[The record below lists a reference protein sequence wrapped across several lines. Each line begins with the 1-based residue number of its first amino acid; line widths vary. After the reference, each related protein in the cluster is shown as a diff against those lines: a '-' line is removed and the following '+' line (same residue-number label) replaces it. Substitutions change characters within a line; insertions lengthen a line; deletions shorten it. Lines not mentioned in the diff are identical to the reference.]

1 MTQDERWLIQYNAE
15 DLKEER
21 IELFKQLL
29 VLGEKY
35 KETRELHA
43 FQILEKA

>member
-15 DLKEER
+15 DSKEER
-21 IELFKQLL
+21 IELFKKLL

-35 KETRELHA
+35 KET
-43 FQILEKA
+43 